1 MRSVSAARL
10 ANALAGRA
18 HAPGPSKQWGRRETV
33 ASGAKQAPP
42 PSVTSS
48 AAWALPQAP
57 PPGKTPPPPTL
68 LKSQR
73 VPSAFSPSPL
83 DVRLFFCANKK
94 NWHSWPFTTCRL
106 ASSSLPCESVLCSPA
121 ARGVPA
127 TVLPAWQ
134 FTMLSRSYFPGLLAQ
149 AVRNRADR
157 SARSRPAGMGAGPN
171 TASRI
176 PRPATPRASLR
187 CRAACRRHLFQRV
200 RAGAAAACVS
210 AHPLVSVPPSSPL
223 NPALQNGAGGHPGLA
238 VQHRGHSM
246 RRAAAQ
252 AVKLHRHIHSQD
264 HKRGAGPVNRRLNFW
279 RQRVYGAAE
288 LTSREK
294 TRAWVQCSREHDRG
308 GSTALS
314 RYARGRSCALDASL

>member
-73 VPSAFSPSPL
+73 VPSAFFPFPL
-83 DVRLFFCANKK
+83 GCAKNAQTKK
-94 NWHSWPFTTCRL
+94 QNWHSWPFRLFTTCRL
-106 ASSSLPCESVLCSPA
+106 ASSSWPCESVLCSPA

-127 TVLPAWQ
+127 TVLPAWR
-134 FTMLSRSYFPGLLAQ
+134 FTILSRSCFPGLLAQ

-176 PRPATPRASLR
+176 PRPATPRATLR

-200 RAGAAAACVS
+200 RAGAAALCVQRTLLCPCR
-210 AHPLVSVPPSSPL
+210 PLLP
-223 NPALQNGAGGHPGLA
+223 
-238 VQHRGHSM
+238 
-246 RRAAAQ
+246 
-252 AVKLHRHIHSQD
+252 
-264 HKRGAGPVNRRLNFW
+264 
-279 RQRVYGAAE
+279 
-288 LTSREK
+288 
-294 TRAWVQCSREHDRG
+294 
-308 GSTALS
+308 
-314 RYARGRSCALDASL
+314 

>member
-1 MRSVSAARL
+1 MKICWTRKQEGRAVRSVSAARL

-73 VPSAFSPSPL
+73 VPSAFFPSPL
-83 DVRLFFCANKK
+83 DVQKMRKRKNKTGTLG
-94 NWHSWPFTTCRL
+94 P
-106 ASSSLPCESVLCSPA
+106 SLPSPARRWPCESVLCSPA

-134 FTMLSRSYFPGLLAQ
+134 FTILSRSYFPGLLAQ

-176 PRPATPRASLR
+176 PRPATPRATLR

-200 RAGAAAACVS
+200 RAGAAAPCVS

-288 LTSREK
+288 LTS
-294 TRAWVQCSREHDRG
+294 SRENTSVG
-308 GSTALS
+308 AVL
-314 RYARGRSCALDASL
+314 ARARSWRKHRSVTLR